1 METITLDAALA
12 LVRAVIRG
20 STNPDARFAA
30 VTGRAV
36 SAARAGVEANSVP
49 RARPRDDTDTRAVGC
64 VVDFGVD
71 SSRLHEGLAR
81 LAALWT

>member
-12 LVRAVIRG
+12 LVRSVIRG
-20 STNPDARFAA
+20 STNPEARFAS

-36 SAARAGVEANSVP
+36 STANTVAVMPVP
-49 RARPRDDTDTRAVGC
+49 RVRQHDDADTAAVAC
-64 VVDFGVD
+64 LVDFGAD
-71 SSRLHEGLAR
+71 TRQLHDGLAR